1 MLFFFFIKKKVYEDA
16 LNDSSC
22 YEITVEDA
30 AIGFQ
35 YLRDCKDFELV
46 MDEKCFDWARGV
58 KGKFS
63 EKIYFESKKILTR
76 ETIKYLRKKYKLTKN
91 QIKRVIEIMKY
102 INLNEND
109 VAFGLFNED
118 VKARLKEANKA
129 EFYPFLKKKIPY
141 VVFEGFK
148 FFT

>member
-1 MLFFFFIKKKVYEDA
+1 M
-16 LNDSSC
+16 
-22 YEITVEDA
+22 EDA

-46 MDEKCFDWARGV
+46 MDEKCFDWVQGI

-63 EKIYFESKKILTR
+63 AQIYSESKKILTK
-76 ETIKYLRKKYKLTKN
+76 ETIRHLRKKYKLTKN

-102 INLNEND
+102 INLNEKD
-109 VAFGLFNED
+109 EAFSLFAED

-141 VVFEGFK
+141 VVFEGFLK
-148 FFT
+148 IWL